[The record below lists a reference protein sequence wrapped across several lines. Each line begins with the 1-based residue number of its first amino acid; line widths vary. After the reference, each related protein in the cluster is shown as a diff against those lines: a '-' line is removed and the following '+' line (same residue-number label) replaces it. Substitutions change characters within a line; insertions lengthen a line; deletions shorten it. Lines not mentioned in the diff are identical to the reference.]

1 MIKSILFALA
11 LVGCGGMAVDY
22 MPDGGVDGTTNPE
35 YESEKVSDTEEKWCI
50 GCLAGVSIP
59 RSLPFGYGLRP
70 ITETIG
76 GKLTQFPAC
85 QGTHT
90 SMPHA
95 CRFPIGNKFWFGPPP
110 TAWSAGRKE
119 MYRQTVVT
127 VGAQLSASGITWG
140 SAQISGGTCPWDNA
154 NDRYK
159 HTEILTKPDITN
171 SPHPLFRLTLQGINN
186 TTNGN
191 LKGYLACEI
200 EFDHLGP
207 LGIGNNGG
215 NCTGNCANNWE
226 PDTFAELRRAA
237 FTRALS
243 RCVGLGGDQ
252 LPIYEWDIGE
262 GSWANCWA
270 EDGYSCAW
278 GGGDGMLRKEWLPA
292 GWWSQ
297 VYWKSCL
304 GSTSTSCVGAF
315 PSGGPQFL
323 SGQELLSAYLH

>member
-215 NCTGNCANNWE
+215 NCTGNCV
-226 PDTFAELRRAA
+226 ELRSLGPCPAA
-237 FTRALS
+237 LVSVATSYQSTNGTLERGRGRTAGPRTATRALGAAETACCEKS
-243 RCVGLGGDQ
+243 
-252 LPIYEWDIGE
+252 
-262 GSWANCWA
+262 GSQ
-270 EDGYSCAW
+270 
-278 GGGDGMLRKEWLPA
+278 PA
-292 GWWSQ
+292 GGLRST
-297 VYWKSCL
+297 
-304 GSTSTSCVGAF
+304 GSPVSVRRRLA
-315 PSGGPQFL
+315 
-323 SGQELLSAYLH
+323 A